1 MVTNKQVR
9 RLRKLSNTEKN
20 QEIAASKAGMDPKT
34 ARRYLGL
41 ERLPSELKK
50 ERPWRTREDPFG
62 EVWDVVERQIQ
73 ESPGLEA
80 KTLFAW
86 LQREYPGRFSDGQIR
101 TLQNGGIKRLW
112 RVVTEWNIRAQE
124 VYFGQKHVPGRLCAS
139 DFTHMAELG
148 ITIGGQTFAHL
159 VYHFVLTYSN
169 WETGTICYSESLES
183 LCEGWQNAV
192 WELGAVAVEHRTDS
206 LSSAVNNMSNLE
218 EFNRRYEGVMNYY
231 GVKPRHTNP
240 ASPNENGDAEQ
251 SHHRFKRAVEQALL
265 LRGSRDF
272 GSLVEYAQFLKD
284 LFAQRN
290 AGRRTRLAEEMA
302 VMRELPARRME
313 SAKRE
318 RVKVDS
324 GSLIHVERNSYSVN
338 SRLIGARV
346 EARTYL
352 DHVEVWYGQR
362 KVEDLPRLRGRGKHR
377 IDYRHIIEWL
387 VRKPGAFE
395 NYRYQEDLF
404 PTSRFRMAYD
414 ALKETTPNRS
424 SKEYLKIL
432 KLAAEQGEVQVDEA
446 LRELLERKAEAVITM
461 ESIGE
466 LLAKLEAI
474 PPVTMVEVAP
484 VDLASFDQLF
494 TEMGV
499 QQ

>member
-1 MVTNKQVR
+1 MQRQGMVTDEQVR

-20 QEIAASKAGMDPKT
+20 QEIAASKAGMDPTT

-41 ERLPSELKK
+41 ERLPGELKK

-62 EVWDVVERQIQ
+62 EVWDAVQQQIQ

-80 KTLFAW
+80 KTLFEW

-101 TLQNGGIKRLW
+101 TLQRRIKLW
-112 RVVTEWNIRAQE
+112 RVTEGPAQE

-139 DFTHMAELG
+139 DFTHMTELG
-148 ITIGGQTFAHL
+148 ITLAGQTFEHL

-169 WETGTICYSESLES
+169 WETGTVCYSESLES
-183 LCEGWQNAV
+183 LSEGWQNAV
-192 WELGAVAVEHRTDS
+192 WELGAVAAEHRTDS

-218 EFNRRYEGVMNYY
+218 EFNQRYEGLMRYY
-231 GVKPRHTNP
+231 GVKPQHTNP

-265 LRGSRDF
+265 LRGSREF
-272 GSLVEYAQFLKD
+272 GSLAEYAQFLKD

-290 AGRRTRLAEEMA
+290 ACRRVRLSEEMA
-302 VMRELPARRME
+302 LMGELPARRME

-318 RVKVDS
+318 RVRVDS

-346 EARTYL
+346 EARLYL

-362 KVEDLPRLRGRGKHR
+362 KVEDLPRLRGRSKHR

-387 VRKPGAFE
+387 LRKPGAFE

-414 ALKETTPNRS
+414 ALKETTPSRS

-432 KLAAEQGEVQVDEA
+432 KLAAEAGEVPVDEA
-446 LRELLERKAEAVITM
+446 LRELLEGKAETVITV

-466 LLAKLEAI
+466 VLAKLDTI
-474 PPVTMVEVAP
+474 PPVTMVEVTP
-484 VDLASFDQLF
+484 VDLASFDQLC

-499 QQ
+499 RQ

>member
-1 MVTNKQVR
+1 M
-9 RLRKLSNTEKN
+9 SNTEKN
-20 QEIAASKAGMDPKT
+20 QEIAAAKAGMDPTT
-34 ARRYLGL
+34 ARRYRNL

-50 ERPWRTREDPFG
+50 ERSWRTREDPFS
-62 EVWDVVERQIQ
+62 EVWDAVQRQIE
-73 ESPGLEA
+73 ESPNLEA
-80 KTLFAW
+80 KTLFEW

-101 TLQNGGIKRLW
+101 TLQRRIKLW
-112 RVVTEWNIRAQE
+112 RVTEGPAQE
-124 VYFGQKHVPGRLCAS
+124 VYFGQVHVPGRLCAS
-139 DFTHMAELG
+139 DFTHMTGQG
-148 ITIGGQTFAHL
+148 ITLAGQTFEHL

-183 LCEGWQNAV
+183 LSEGWQNAV
-192 WELGAVAVEHRTDS
+192 WELGAVAAEHRTDS

-218 EFNRRYEGVMNYY
+218 EFNRRYEGVMRYY
-231 GVKPRHTNP
+231 GVKPQHTNP
-240 ASPNENGDAEQ
+240 ASPNENGDVEQ
-251 SHHRFKRAVEQALL
+251 SHHRFKRAMEQALL

-272 GSLVEYAQFLKD
+272 GSLVEYARFLKD

-290 AGRRTRLAEEMA
+290 AGRRDRLAEEIA
-302 VMRELPARRME
+302 VMRELPLRRME

-338 SRLIGARV
+338 SRLIGAQV
-346 EARTYL
+346 EARLYL

-362 KVEDLPRLRGRGKHR
+362 KVENLPRLRGRGKHR

-387 VRKPGAFE
+387 ARKPGAFE

-414 ALKETTPNRS
+414 ALQETMPLRS

-432 KLAAEQGEVQVDEA
+432 KLAAETGEVQVDQA
-446 LRELLERKAEAVITM
+446 LRELLEERAEAVITV

-466 LLAKLEAI
+466 VLAQLDTIA
-474 PPVTMVEVAP
+474 PVTMVEVAP
-484 VDLASFDQLF
+484 VDLASFDQLCA
-494 TEMGV
+494 EMAV
-499 QQ
+499 RQ